1 MKIYKRFV
9 ITNEQAVLRLIMD
22 LNHSSSVDTH
32 DYHGPWLILLIKI
45 CPKTYD

>member
-22 LNHSSSVDTH
+22 LNHSSVDTH

>member
-22 LNHSSSVDTH
+22 PNHSSFDTH
-32 DYHGPWLILLIKI
+32 DYNGPWLILIVKI